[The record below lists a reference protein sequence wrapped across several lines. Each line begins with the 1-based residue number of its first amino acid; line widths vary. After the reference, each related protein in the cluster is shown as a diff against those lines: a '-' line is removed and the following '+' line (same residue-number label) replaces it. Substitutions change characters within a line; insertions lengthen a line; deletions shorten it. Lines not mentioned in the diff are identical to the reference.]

1 MKKVVLISCYFLL
14 TCFCYAQQT
23 MNLNSVFENIE
34 KNNPLLQ
41 SYVNRIEADKAMV
54 GSANTWNAPRAGVEL
69 DANPY
74 SFDNFYTGMVRTS
87 IMQEFPNRNAVSA
100 KKEYLESLSQIDMHE
115 SMFVRNKLFTEAKDA
130 YYAIFISQK
139 KIKVTKDNMDLL
151 KSMIDLSEKQMA
163 TGKEELAT
171 IFKLK
176 ARLAAKEAM
185 LIHDENM
192 IKANIATLNYLMN
205 MDVNQAFEIDTM
217 GITKDYRNLL
227 YVFSKDSIEAK
238 RSDIMQMGNMINSM
252 KLNQDVI
259 ASRSKPIFGMKFEH
273 FGIPNKPD
281 KFSIMGTVT
290 IPFAPWSARGYKS
303 ESKALNFQI
312 AAIEQEKQNMVNMT
326 SQMIK
331 MLVIEMNSEYQE
343 IDNYTQKV
351 IPAYKKSMDAY
362 LLAYGQNTSNLL
374 MVLMAYDDLQMAQ
387 MEYIKHFETLLKVQI
402 DYEKELQIR

>member
-1 MKKVVLISCYFLL
+1 MKKIILISCFALFA
-14 TCFCYAQQT
+14 CFADAQQT
-23 MNLNSVFENIE
+23 MTLSSIFENIE

-41 SYVNRIEADKAMV
+41 SYTNRIEADKAMV
-54 GSANTWNAPRAGVEL
+54 GTANTWNAPKAGVEF

-74 SFDNFYTGMVRTS
+74 SLDNFYSGVVRTS
-87 IMQEFPNRNAVSA
+87 VSQEFPNRSAVSA
-100 KKEYLESLSQIDMHE
+100 KREYLESLSEINMHE
-115 SMFVRNKLFTEAKDA
+115 SMFEKNKLFTEAKDA
-130 YYAIFISQK
+130 YYAIYISQK
-139 KIKVTKDNMDLL
+139 KIKVTKDNMSLL
-151 KSMIDLSEKQMA
+151 KSMIELSEKQMA

-176 ARLAAKEAM
+176 ARLAEKEAM

-205 MDVNQAFEIDTM
+205 VDVNQTFEIDTT

-227 YVFSKDSIEAK
+227 CVFTKDSIEAK
-238 RSDIMQMGNMINSM
+238 RSDIMQMGNMISSM
-252 KLNQDVI
+252 KLNKDVI
-259 ASRSKPIFGMKFEH
+259 ASRSKPVFGMKFEH

-281 KFSIMGTVT
+281 KFSVMGTVT

-303 ESKALNFQI
+303 EGKALNFRI
-312 AAIEQEKQNMVNMT
+312 AAVEQEKQNMVNMT

-362 LLAYGQNTSNLL
+362 MLAYGQNTSNLL

-387 MEYIKHFETLLKVQI
+387 MEYIKHFETLLKVQV